1 MGIPYFVGKISRSN
15 FFFQGPGRLSEVM
28 CYHGNGRTNKKWTK
42 IDEIHK
48 VPPCRERERVAW
60 LHPGEL
66 TAGTQK
72 WWFASDDVPFQ
83 LGDSFRF
90 HLTLPKVNMEPKN

>member
-1 MGIPYFVGKISRSN
+1 MRSCAIMEMEKTTKS
-15 FFFQGPGRLSEVM
+15 GPKLMKSIRYTSLQ
-28 CYHGNGRTNKKWTK
+28 T
-42 IDEIHK
+42 
-48 VPPCRERERVAW
+48 ERERVAW

-72 WWFASDDVPFQ
+72 LWFASDDVPFQ